1 MQLDTS
7 TAAGEIAASPS
18 NAASENMEKHS
29 FEFSSAFLVHTVNSQ
44 SSTLAKAVLE
54 GVMNSVDA
62 AASKIVF
69 DLTNASMVIS
79 DDGHGFRTR
88 DEVLACFKVFGF
100 DHSDHAREFGRFG
113 LGRAQLW
120 AFASTVWRTNEFIF
134 DVDVRERGFNWYLG
148 KSESKVDGL
157 RIEAKFYKEM
167 TNVEM
172 VEFRSEL
179 EKLVRY
185 SEVPIIL
192 NGEQLSKP
200 PSESNWTVTTDEA
213 FLRTSEGH
221 YLAVYNQGIFVANLY
236 TSNVGISGTL
246 VTRRGHAL
254 TLNVSRNEI
263 MRATCP
269 VWAKL
274 KPKIA
279 ELASRTKAKRL
290 TDADRDFLATQT
302 ADPMKIDN
310 FDRPI
315 ITMANGKHLSLH
327 DAIKHLYSTP
337 ITVAETG
344 NRMAES
350 LLRDKSAV
358 VVAQVTLA
366 RFGVET
372 VAGLVKVWRS
382 RLEGATHRMKY
393 RNPSLKGAD
402 RESTVSSDLRH
413 CFWLLTSGAQ
423 RITVFENI
431 KDCPGYRQLQASK
444 ITQSDL
450 TQRQRVFLRCM
461 ETMRHSV
468 CYAIN
473 KVTGSGQSTRTYI
486 LGRGEG
492 MEAYTDGSTYI
503 AIVDAEAE
511 KMMKE
516 GLPGFL
522 RLAHLMVHEYLH
534 DSEDS
539 GSHAHD
545 LEFMETFHNVVLD
558 SSEDLFRAA
567 TSGFNA
573 FVKEEGKLSK
583 KSAKQLDLV
592 QKSESVAAPSAAQ

>member
-7 TAAGEIAASPS
+7 TAAGETTESPS
-18 NAASENMEKHS
+18 SAANENMERHS

-62 AASKIVF
+62 AASKIVI

-134 DVDVRERGFNWYLG
+134 DVDVRERGFDWYLG
-148 KSESKVDGL
+148 KSESKFDGL

-279 ELASRTKAKRL
+279 ELASKTKAKRL

-302 ADPMKIDN
+302 ADPMSIDN

-315 ITMANGKHLSLH
+315 ITLANGKHVSLH
-327 DAIKHLYSTP
+327 DAIKNLSNTP
-337 ITVAETG
+337 LTVAETG

-350 LLRDKSAV
+350 LLRDKSAAV
-358 VVAQVTLA
+358 LAQVTLA
-366 RFGVET
+366 RFGVES
-372 VAGLVKVWRS
+372 VAGLVQVWRN
-382 RLEGATHRMKY
+382 RLKAAEHRMKY
-393 RNPSLKGAD
+393 RDPRLKGAD
-402 RESTVSSDLRH
+402 RDSTVSNEVRH
-413 CFWLLTSGAQ
+413 CFWLLTSTA
-423 RITVFENI
+423 RPVTIFENI
-431 KDCPGYRQLQASK
+431 KDCPGYKQLQSSK
-444 ITQSDL
+444 INQSDL

-461 ETMRHSV
+461 ETMRRSV

-473 KVTGSGQSTRTYI
+473 KVTGSGQSRRAYI

-492 MEAYTDGSTYI
+492 IEAYTDGSTYI

-558 SSEDLFRAA
+558 SSDEIFRAA
-567 TSGFNA
+567 TTGFNA
-573 FVKEEGKLSK
+573 FVKEEGKMSK

-592 QKSESVAAPSAAQ
+592 QRSEAATVPAAAQ